1 MANILLRYELNR
13 DINFVKIMN
22 FLVAYQIMTLEQS
35 HNLYKQF
42 RQGQDV
48 VFAIEDEMV
57 PLFTNELNSLNWKH
71 E

>member
-1 MANILLRYELNR
+1 MVNILLKYELNR

-22 FLVAYQIMTLEQS
+22 FLIAYQIMTLEQS

-48 VFAIEDEMV
+48 VFEIEDEMV
-57 PLFTNELNSLNWKH
+57 PLFTNELNSLNCKH